1 MLRFINLALGQIMD
15 ILNYKKKLTCRPE
28 YIKGG
33 VGSFLIPKKL
43 LNKNDE
49 KALGIKFVIN
59 RFLFGQC
66 YQLLFPEYF
75 NSMPQD
81 SGVLIRGFVDT
92 DKILKNISYPG
103 DIDLLV
109 IPYHGDELILSRS
122 LAIELKIIRATFIKQ
137 GKSPNQYGFSQSQA
151 LLDAGFPYTAVGHL
165 IISDDSPK
173 EFWRNI
179 LSTTIV
185 NAETGECS
193 PLEPIQKDMLPAD
206 LISRSF
212 GRLKANRINSNIGCF
227 SSYLS
232 DDGIWYPMGD
242 KAIWNQKTTRDT
254 LDSIWKYYCNDVNSF
269 FDTRRY

>member
-1 MLRFINLALGQIMD
+1 MNIQ
-15 ILNYKKKLTCRPE
+15 NYKKKLIHRPE
-28 YIKGG
+28 YIKDGAEG
-33 VGSFLIPKKL
+33 FLIPNKL

-49 KALGIKFVIN
+49 KALGVKFVAN
-59 RFLFGQC
+59 RLLFGQC

-75 NSMPQD
+75 DSMPEN

-92 DKILKNISYPG
+92 DKILNHISYPG

-109 IPYHGDELILSRS
+109 IPYHENELILSRT
-122 LAIELKIIRATFIKQ
+122 LAIELKIVRATFIKQ

-165 IISDDSPK
+165 IISDDSPR
-173 EFWRNI
+173 EHWRDV

-185 NAETGECS
+185 NGETGECS
-193 PLEPIQKDMLPAD
+193 KLESVQTDMLPAD
-206 LISRSF
+206 LINRSF
-212 GRLKANRINSNIGCF
+212 GRLKANRVNPNIGCF

-232 DDGIWYPMGD
+232 DGGIWYPKGEEA
-242 KAIWNQKTTRDT
+242 KINQNTMKST
-254 LDSIWKYYCNDVNSF
+254 LDSIWKYYCNDSNSF